1 MFQWVWLAALV
12 FVVFLEFWFRFLDRA
27 NDKSSRSKTSKGLNV
42 PSYLFESFS
51 KMEVHPAYATHGI
64 ANQSFFDEMQASVE
78 KISSLP
84 LEVRNVIGDHINI
97 DGGER
102 LTKSSNPNDLENVSV
117 ISSNE
122 NWIVLG
128 GSTVLCLEVPDA
140 FTWPSYLQAIID
152 SSLNRGVRIH
162 NFGQP
167 GLKSAKISQ
176 LFPLFLNRYTE
187 VTQIV
192 VYFGVNDAG
201 WIAGSRPTGRL
212 AYVIDFVLDGLS
224 AVSKLVAFLTL
235 RMRAQR
241 VRRASA
247 DYANRT
253 IKKFFDYHEYFNSK
267 DIKIYF
273 ILQPNV
279 FCKTRPS
286 RLEIDLIKSA
296 EPLRIAGLHAAY
308 ETYLSNGGWLI
319 KPAVSTFSDTDET
332 IFIDWCHVGV
342 KGNSLIARRIW
353 GILNDVPNSQVEIDS
368 AMSVMKSHKDTALKS
383 RHIFQ
388 NKDEMVYNYPLF

>member
-1 MFQWVWLAALV
+1 MFQLVWLAAFV
-12 FVVFLEFWFRFLDRA
+12 FVVILEFWFRFLNHS
-27 NDKSSRSKTSKGLNV
+27 NDKLNRSKTSKGLNV
-42 PSYLFESFS
+42 SSYLFESCS
-51 KMEVHPAYATHGI
+51 KMEAHPTYTNHGI
-64 ANQSFFDEMQASVE
+64 ANQSFFDEMQASVG

-84 LEVRNVIGDHINI
+84 LEARNVIGDYINI

-102 LTKSSNPNDLENVSV
+102 LTKNSSPNNIENDSV
-117 ISSNE
+117 ILSNE
-122 NWIVLG
+122 NWIALG

-140 FTWPSYLQAIID
+140 FTWPSYLQATID
-152 SSLNRGVRIH
+152 SSPKNGVRIH

-167 GLKSAKISQ
+167 GLKSAKINQ

-201 WIAGSRPTGRL
+201 WIAGSRPTSRL
-212 AYVIDFVLDGLS
+212 VYVIDFVLDGLS
-224 AVSKLVAFLTL
+224 AVSKLFAFLTL

-241 VRRASA
+241 VSRASA

-253 IKKFFDYHEYFNSK
+253 IKKFFDYHDYFNSK
-267 DIKIYF
+267 GIKIYF

-286 RLEIDLIKSA
+286 RLEIDLIESA
-296 EPLRIAGLHAAY
+296 EPLRITGLHAAY
-308 ETYLSNGGWLI
+308 ETYLSNGGGLI

-353 GILNDVPNSQVEIDS
+353 DILNDVPNSQVEINT
-368 AMSVMKSHKDTALKS
+368 AMSVMKSHKDTALKA
-383 RHIFQ
+383 RRIFQ